1 MSYWPA
7 GMKTD
12 PIREWPGAMTRTRIR
27 APFSA
32 NLASTMEILN
42 RETRALQ
49 GKNVRIQIAVP
60 ASKFRLDGMPYA
72 DAKAEH
78 PGLILTLDSKHGPLS
93 YPCDTFLTWQDN
105 LRAIALALE
114 ALRKVDRYRVTKNGE
129 QYRGFLA
136 IEGAT
141 AMPAG
146 FTSATEAR
154 DFVFRLIQ
162 DAGWTTIRGDIAM
175 QLRQAKRLTHP
186 DTGGT
191 TELFQRVTLAEQYLN
206 QNGTKK

>member
-93 YPCDTFLTWQDN
+93 YPCETFLTWQDN

-141 AMPAG
+141 AMPAA
-146 FTSATEAR
+146 FTSAA
-154 DFVFRLIQ
+154 
-162 DAGWTTIRGDIAM
+162 DAELFIMSLLGDADLDGM
-175 QLRQAKRLTHP
+175 GPRAVMRAAKRAAHP

-191 TELFQRVTLAEQYLN
+191 TELFQRVTLAEQYLD
-206 QNGTKK
+206 QNGTTK

>member
-12 PIREWPGAMTRTRIR
+12 PIREWPGPMTRTRIR

-136 IEGAT
+136 IEGA
-141 AMPAG
+141 
-146 FTSATEAR
+146 SALPEAFASSFEAWQFIKKISGY
-154 DFVFRLIQ
+154 DPDETPTPRLI
-162 DAGWTTIRGDIAM
+162 RE
-175 QLRQAKRLTHP
+175 AKRAAHP

-191 TELFQRVTLAEQYLN
+191 AELFQRVTLAEQYLN
-206 QNGTKK
+206 QNGSTK